1 MIPYLEVEKQR
12 RAGFRTSSLEVLLQV
27 HDPELDDDDVRAP
40 CHQCGFGAG
49 HQSTGP
55 PLFQCERCSRW
66 WHAHCLPGSPLP
78 ALIEAVPVW
87 TCPSCRP
94 ATPHCPAPLQLCRV
108 QWVPEWQGEKH
119 IRSLK
124 GGPDALN
131 RFLARPPPHPQLPE
145 LHASPPT
152 HQHHP
157 ELHAT
162 LRPNTPPARKVA
174 GSRRRAPTRPP
185 RSPPPPEPTPLS
197 AVTNIVLD
205 EADPD
210 RDAAPTGHLS
220 LMTAPPASSLN
231 PGPTP
236 LYSLHYPDG
245 RIVSPKLLSPERLD
259 WLHTQFIT
267 HSNKPI
273 DQFLPSLTA
282 LLERYHPRASTIN
295 PQGRSLDLRNHWAVP
310 RPLMRAIQSSL
321 DTSTELYASPL
332 NCNMATS
339 NTYFSAFPEDSD
351 FGAIHDC
358 HSYRWTG
365 SCIAN
370 PEYIAE
376 DMRKAVRHAL
386 ESATY
391 DPPFLCL
398 FILPRWD
405 DTPWRSA
412 DIMAHEHIEILA
424 SLPNHQMR
432 FAPANVDPTNP
443 LPPLPPARWPVD
455 FVIVANT
462 AGRTNWLNIH
472 KLQTIFT
479 PALRHLCAVPD
490 QHIELFPEP
499 PHSPLDSLASPTS
512 RPPPYTTHLRRPHL
526 PSNPPMPM
534 DLHTGRITPRFWPV
548 DNAPPP
554 LDRST

>member
-1 MIPYLEVEKQR
+1 
-12 RAGFRTSSLEVLLQV
+12 
-27 HDPELDDDDVRAP
+27 
-40 CHQCGFGAG
+40 
-49 HQSTGP
+49 
-55 PLFQCERCSRW
+55 
-66 WHAHCLPGSPLP
+66 
-78 ALIEAVPVW
+78 
-87 TCPSCRP
+87 
-94 ATPHCPAPLQLCRV
+94 
-108 QWVPEWQGEKH
+108 
-119 IRSLK
+119 
-124 GGPDALN
+124 
-131 RFLARPPPHPQLPE
+131 
-145 LHASPPT
+145 
-152 HQHHP
+152 
-157 ELHAT
+157 
-162 LRPNTPPARKVA
+162 
-174 GSRRRAPTRPP
+174 
-185 RSPPPPEPTPLS
+185 
-197 AVTNIVLD
+197 
-205 EADPD
+205 
-210 RDAAPTGHLS
+210 
-220 LMTAPPASSLN
+220 MTAPPASSLN

-273 DQFLPSLTA
+273 DQFPPSLTA

-310 RPLMRAIQSSL
+310 GPLMRAIQSSL

-499 PHSPLDSLASPTS
+499 RPPRPPSTPHSPLDSLASPTS

-534 DLHTGRITPRFWPV
+534 DLHTGRITPRF
-548 DNAPPP
+548 
-554 LDRST
+554 

>member
-1 MIPYLEVEKQR
+1 MDLPHTSLPPHHPNTIRQMPLDAYLMSLPTHPPLLAHPLPQPPSPHRPPPRHAKRRRARPSAPTSIVAPPIRGSDLPGEFSTVDHISSVRQQPLAERPPVKQGRKRHRHRVLLRQYLVHWAPEVIPYLEVEKQR
-12 RAGFRTSSLEVLLQV
+12 RAGFRSSSLEVLLQV

-131 RFLARPPPHPQLPE
+131 RFLARPPPHQQLPE

-197 AVTNIVLD
+197 AITNIVLD
-205 EADPD
+205 VADPD
-210 RDAAPTGHLS
+210 RDAAPTGYLS
-220 LMTAPPASSLN
+220 LITAPPASSLN

-236 LYSLHYPDG
+236 LYSLHYP
-245 RIVSPKLLSPERLD
+245 
-259 WLHTQFIT
+259 
-267 HSNKPI
+267 
-273 DQFLPSLTA
+273 
-282 LLERYHPRASTIN
+282 
-295 PQGRSLDLRNHWAVP
+295 
-310 RPLMRAIQSSL
+310 
-321 DTSTELYASPL
+321 
-332 NCNMATS
+332 
-339 NTYFSAFPEDSD
+339 
-351 FGAIHDC
+351 
-358 HSYRWTG
+358 
-365 SCIAN
+365 
-370 PEYIAE
+370 
-376 DMRKAVRHAL
+376 
-386 ESATY
+386 
-391 DPPFLCL
+391 
-398 FILPRWD
+398 
-405 DTPWRSA
+405 
-412 DIMAHEHIEILA
+412 
-424 SLPNHQMR
+424 
-432 FAPANVDPTNP
+432 
-443 LPPLPPARWPVD
+443 
-455 FVIVANT
+455 
-462 AGRTNWLNIH
+462 
-472 KLQTIFT
+472 
-479 PALRHLCAVPD
+479 
-490 QHIELFPEP
+490 
-499 PHSPLDSLASPTS
+499 
-512 RPPPYTTHLRRPHL
+512 
-526 PSNPPMPM
+526 
-534 DLHTGRITPRFWPV
+534 
-548 DNAPPP
+548 
-554 LDRST
+554 